1 MKTNLGIILL
11 SISMCII
18 GYFLEY
24 KSNPQ
29 EIIEIQKDSLD
40 LSLLELNK
48 DNFIFVCHYYEID
61 YPEIVYA
68 QAQLESGRFTS
79 KVYKDNNNFL
89 GLYNSKTKSYY
100 HFNHWT
106 HCLKGYKD
114 FVQSKWDGNGDY
126 YEFLLKLPYATDP
139 NYLSKIKRI
148 VNDGRN

>member
-1 MKTNLGIILL
+1 MKTNLGIILI

-29 EIIEIQKDSLD
+29 EIIEIRKDSLD

-100 HFNHWT
+100 HFNH
-106 HCLKGYKD
+106 
-114 FVQSKWDGNGDY
+114 
-126 YEFLLKLPYATDP
+126 
-139 NYLSKIKRI
+139 
-148 VNDGRN
+148 